1 MKWRAER
8 DFFDY
13 RRSLTPPPLSVESPP
28 PSPYGDRACTRRR
41 HRRRHLSKSLNCT
54 PPATI
59 PCTPVISCP
68 LSQGC
73 KKYKCSPLLSWTP
86 GGPRR
91 RGRPCF
97 FLPWSRCQRRSV
109 WRCFASKACAA
120 PSSSERLAL
129 QHRRGRWAMLL
140 FAFPAGPS
148 VQVVL
153 TKVLRVDI
161 GVRRG
166 LSNRLISE
174 TAASSSARRPPCSAS
189 PAP

>member
-73 KKYKCSPLLSWTP
+73 KKYKCSPVLSWTP
-86 GGPRR
+86 GA
-91 RGRPCF
+91 CF
-97 FLPWSRCQRRSV
+97 FVAVSRCPCRSV
-109 WRCFASKACAA
+109 LRCFASNACAA
-120 PSSSERLAL
+120 PSSSEILGL
-129 QHRRGRWAMLL
+129 QHRRGRRPVGLVCL
-140 FAFPAGPS
+140 CCFRPGPS
-148 VQVVL
+148 VQVIRPQ
-153 TKVLRVDI
+153 VLRVD
-161 GVRRG
+161 RG
-166 LSNRLISE
+166 ELW
-174 TAASSSARRPPCSAS
+174 TAR
-189 PAP
+189 

>member
-1 MKWRAER
+1 MW
-8 DFFDY
+8 
-13 RRSLTPPPLSVESPP
+13 RSLTPPPLSVESPP

-86 GGPRR
+86 GGSG

-97 FLPWSRCQRRSV
+97 FLPWSRCRIRSV
-109 WRCFASKACAA
+109 WRFASKACAA
-120 PSSSERLAL
+120 PSFSDFLAL
-129 QHRRGRWAMLL
+129 QHRRGRWPAGACVY
-140 FAFPAGPS
+140 FAFLPAPS
-148 VQVVL
+148 VQVIL
-153 TKVLRVDI
+153 AKVLRVD
-161 GVRRG
+161 RRAHCFRDFG
-166 LSNRLISE
+166 SPLIE
-174 TAASSSARRPPCSAS
+174 LF
-189 PAP
+189 